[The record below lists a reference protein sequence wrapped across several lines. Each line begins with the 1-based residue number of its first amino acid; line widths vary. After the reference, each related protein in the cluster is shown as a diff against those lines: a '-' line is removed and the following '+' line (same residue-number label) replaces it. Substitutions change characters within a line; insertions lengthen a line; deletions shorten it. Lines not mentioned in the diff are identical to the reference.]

1 VIALG
6 YKKEPITRYFRTPAR
21 SDYFELDGE
30 DVTRFR
36 EKPVDGDG
44 LINRAFFILEPGVLE
59 HMEADTTSWKRGPW
73 NGWPPISSSQSIVTP
88 RSGNEWIRSGIS
100 SCSRN
105 SGPRARLPGKHGSK
119 RMRILVT
126 GHHGYIGSILVEL
139 LSAAGHEVVGMDSQL
154 YDECTFGED
163 IPSGISSIHRDVRE
177 LSCSDLEG
185 IDAIAHLAGVCNDP
199 LGDLLP
205 QTTFDINHTATVRLA
220 DLAKASG
227 IHRFVFSSSCSVYG
241 AAGQEW
247 IDERS
252 EVNPIT
258 PYAASKWNAECD
270 LRRLA
275 GSHFSPVFLR
285 SATAYGF
292 SPRIRFDLVLNNLTA
307 HAFTSGKVLLKSDG
321 MPWRPIVHIED
332 ISRAF
337 LAAIE
342 APIDVVHNEV
352 FNVGITTE
360 NYRIREI
367 AQIVEETVPGSCV
380 EYAAGAGPDT
390 RTYRV
395 DCSKISHL
403 LPNFKPQWTAHRG
416 ARELYEKYCQYGLLL
431 EDFEGA
437 RYQRLAYL
445 QSLIARG
452 AIDGDLRWIVP
463 ISRAETSTA
472 QSIRI
477 G

>member
-1 VIALG
+1 
-6 YKKEPITRYFRTPAR
+6 
-21 SDYFELDGE
+21 
-30 DVTRFR
+30 
-36 EKPVDGDG
+36 
-44 LINRAFFILEPGVLE
+44 
-59 HMEADTTSWKRGPW
+59 
-73 NGWPPISSSQSIVTP
+73 
-88 RSGNEWIRSGIS
+88 
-100 SCSRN
+100 
-105 SGPRARLPGKHGSK
+105 
-119 RMRILVT
+119 MRILVT
-126 GHHGYIGSILVEL
+126 GHRGYIGSVLVDL
-139 LSAAGHEVVGMDSQL
+139 LSAAGHDVVGIDSQL
-154 YDECTFGED
+154 YDECTFGGD
-163 IPSGISSIHRDVRE
+163 TPTAIATIHRDVRE

-220 DLAKASG
+220 ELAKASG
-227 IHRFVFSSSCSVYG
+227 VRRFVFSSSCSVYG
-241 AAGQEW
+241 AAGEEW

-252 EVNPIT
+252 IPNPIT

-275 GSHFSPVFLR
+275 GSQFSAVFLR

-342 APIDVVHNEV
+342 APIEVVHNEV

-360 NYRIREI
+360 NYRISDI
-367 AQIVEETVPGSCV
+367 AQIVGETVPGSSV
-380 EYAAGAGPDT
+380 EYAAGAGPDK

-395 DCSKISHL
+395 DCSKISLL
-403 LPNFKPQWTAHRG
+403 LPNFKPQWTARRG
-416 ARELYEKYCQYGLLL
+416 ARELYEKYSEHGLVL

-452 AIDGDLRWIVP
+452 AIDGNLRWIVP
-463 ISRAETSTA
+463 MARAETSAA
-472 QSIRI
+472 QSIKI
-477 G
+477 V